1 MTNSQTT
8 EKRPGKRDRLVASA
22 ADLLHQQG
30 VHGTTLAEIASAAD
44 VPQGN
49 VYYYFKS
56 RDELVRAV
64 IEARIEEVQHLLESL
79 DRKSSPRARLK
90 GLAHQWTD
98 SAELVAAHGCPLGS
112 LCSELNK
119 LDAGLANEA
128 AGLVRVVLDWAAGQF
143 RELGFKN
150 APELAITLFGAVQ
163 GAALLSDTLSA
174 PKILAQEVRRLDR
187 WIDSLE

>member
-1 MTNSQTT
+1 MDT
-8 EKRPGKRDRLVASA
+8 RPGKRDRLVASA
-22 ADLLHQQG
+22 GELLHRQG

-64 IEARIEEVQHLLESL
+64 VQGRIDEVRQLLESL

-90 GLAHQWTD
+90 GLAHQWVD

-119 LDAGLANEA
+119 LDPQLADDA
-128 AGLVRVVLDWAAGQF
+128 AAIFRLVLDWAEAQF
-143 RELGFKN
+143 RELGMKD
-150 APELAITLFGAVQ
+150 ARELALSLFGAVQ
-163 GAALLSDTLSA
+163 GAALLADTLSD
-174 PKILAQEVRRLDR
+174 PTILTREARRLDR

>member
-1 MTNSQTT
+1 MPNSET
-8 EKRPGKRDRLVASA
+8 EARSGKRDRLVASA
-22 ADLLHQQG
+22 AELVHQQG

-44 VPQGN
+44 VPTGN

-56 RDELVRAV
+56 RDALVRAV
-64 IEARIEEVQHLLESL
+64 IDSRAEQIRTLLESL

-90 GLAHQWTD
+90 GLAHQWAD

-119 LDAGLANEA
+119 LDAGLAGDA
-128 AGLVRVVLDWAAGQF
+128 ALLFRLVLDWAERQF
-143 RELGFKN
+143 RELGRKDSR
-150 APELAITLFGAVQ
+150 ELATTLFGAVQ
-163 GAALLSDTLSA
+163 GAALLSDTLGD
-174 PKILAQEVRRLDR
+174 PKILAREVRRLDR

>member
-1 MTNSQTT
+1 M
-8 EKRPGKRDRLVASA
+8 ASA
-22 ADLLHQQG
+22 AELLHKQG
-30 VHGTTLAEIASAAD
+30 VRATTLAEIASAAD

-64 IEARIEEVQHLLESL
+64 VEARSEEVRQLLDSL
-79 DRKSSPRARLK
+79 DRRSSPRARLK
-90 GLAHQWTD
+90 GLAHQWAD

-119 LDAGLANEA
+119 LDIELGGDA
-128 AGLVRVVLDWAAGQF
+128 AVLFRLVLDWAEGQF
-143 RELGFKN
+143 RELGLKD
-150 APELAITLFGAVQ
+150 PRDLALTLFGAVQ
-163 GAALLSDTLSA
+163 GAALLSDTLSD
-174 PKILAQEVRRLDR
+174 PKILAREARRLDR

>member
-1 MTNSQTT
+1 MPNSPT
-8 EKRPGKRDRLVASA
+8 EKQPGKRDRLIASA
-22 ADLLHQQG
+22 AELLHRQG

-56 RDELVRAV
+56 RDDLVRAV
-64 IEARIEEVQHLLESL
+64 VESRSEQVRQLLDSL

-90 GLAHQWTD
+90 GLAHQWAD
-98 SAELVAAHGCPLGS
+98 SAELVAAHGCPLGT

-119 LDAGLANEA
+119 LDAGLAADA
-128 AGLVRVVLDWAAGQF
+128 AGLIHLVLDWAEAQF
-143 RELGFKN
+143 RELSFKD
-150 APELAITLFGAVQ
+150 ARELAISLFGAVQ
-163 GAALLSDTLSA
+163 GAALLSDTLDD
-174 PKILAQEVRRLDR
+174 PEILAREARRLDR